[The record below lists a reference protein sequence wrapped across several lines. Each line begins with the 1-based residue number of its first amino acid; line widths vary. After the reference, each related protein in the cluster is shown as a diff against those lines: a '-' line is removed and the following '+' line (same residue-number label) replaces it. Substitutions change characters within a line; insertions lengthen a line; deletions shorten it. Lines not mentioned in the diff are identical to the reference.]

1 MSNGTTLHF
10 WSAIGSIL
18 TPLLI
23 LFLAFVFRSMAK
35 WTAGLVNAT
44 KANTAAIADL
54 NGKLGGV
61 SGGITKLTGDVGE
74 IRTQTTLNS
83 EHIKHNSNRIT
94 KLERAVRA

>member
-44 KANTAAIADL
+44 KANTAAVAKLTSEL
-54 NGKLGGV
+54 NGTTANV
-61 SGGITKLTGDVGE
+61 TKLSGDVGE
-74 IRTQTTLNS
+74 LHTRTALNT
-83 EHIKHNSNRIT
+83 EHIKHNTSRIT
-94 KLERAVRA
+94 KLEKEIRA